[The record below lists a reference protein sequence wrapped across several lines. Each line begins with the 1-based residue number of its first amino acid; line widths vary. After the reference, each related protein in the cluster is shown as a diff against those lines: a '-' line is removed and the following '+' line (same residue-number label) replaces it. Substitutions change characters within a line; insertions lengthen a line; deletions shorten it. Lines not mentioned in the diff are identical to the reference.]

1 MYLKIIILFI
11 TFVYMAFLRQRY
23 KQVGTSN
30 YNKARKR
37 FATVVVVFLILQ
49 SGLRHLYIGP
59 DTIQYYF
66 HFSEDINLSWSTII
80 QNFYSVYQLGEGKDA
95 GYVVIEKL
103 FSYLSTDYQ
112 MYLLFVA
119 TAIFVPIIRL
129 VYKNTERI
137 EDIWL
142 ALLIYY
148 ALFYH
153 FFSVT
158 GIRQTIAT
166 AICLCSIDYIRKRK
180 LWIFTT
186 CIILAAFIHK
196 TALIFYPFYWIYNVK
211 KVKLL
216 FIGSIV
222 SFPVMTV
229 MGYEFTIQLALFS
242 GSENYIGYADE
253 GSRGAINLILF
264 YFSICLIAFWKY
276 RMNLDFLEKHCS
288 VFNAVSIGLLL
299 FPLSFNSPNLV
310 RLTQYYSIY
319 ILVIL
324 GYINIPKKGFSRR
337 AILSII
343 ILLLLYKIV
352 LTSDNYAFFWEY
364 YIPKI

>member
-23 KQVGTSN
+23 KFVGTLN

-37 FATVVVVFLILQ
+37 FAIVVAVFLILQ

-66 HFSEDINLSWSTII
+66 HFSEDIKLSWSAII

-95 GYVVIEKL
+95 GYVVVEKL

-112 MYLLFVA
+112 VYLIFVA

-166 AICLCSIDYIRKRK
+166 AICLYSIDYIRKKR
-180 LWIFTT
+180 LWAFMI
-186 CIILAAFIHK
+186 CVILAVFIHK
-196 TALIFYPFYWIYNVK
+196 TALIFFPFYWIYNMK

-222 SFPVMTV
+222 AFPVMTV
-229 MGYEFTIQLALFS
+229 MGYEFTTQLALLS

-264 YFSICLIAFWKY
+264 YFCVCLIAFLKY
-276 RMNLDFLEKHCS
+276 KNNSDFLFKHCS
-288 VFNAVSIGLLL
+288 VFNAVSMGLML

-319 ILVIL
+319 ILVIF
-324 GYINIPKKGFSRR
+324 GYINIPKKRFSRGVV
-337 AILSII
+337 LSII
-343 ILLLLYKIV
+343 ILLLLCKIV
-352 LTSDNYAFFWEY
+352 LNSDDYAFFWEY